1 MKSIG
6 KFLFGLIILILTS
19 NTTFAQCETWIGKPN
34 EDDIT
39 TWHSVYRPYVKSED
53 YASAFEYWEQAYE
66 AAPAADGKRDF
77 HYTDGIKIYKDMF
90 TKESDDGK
98 KKVYAEKI
106 LDLYDEAIACY
117 ADRIIKRKCVTDD
130 CYNNFISGFYG
141 RKGYDMYYTLRSPYS
156 EVLKAFDNAL
166 EYGANNSEYLI
177 VAPMASA
184 AVYQYEK
191 EKIDKT
197 RAREVHDKLLAL
209 CESKA
214 ATDHKYAAYYR
225 QAKGA
230 MVGEFAKVKYEI
242 FDCAYHKE
250 DNMEEYEKNKNS
262 PSFAKD
268 LFNKLKILGCDQSD
282 PFMKELERK
291 WSSYA
296 VQENARRK
304 AQFEASNP
312 GMMAK
317 KAYDAGDFQGAINKY
332 REAIRNE
339 IDPSQKASYHFSI
352 ASILFR
358 KMKKYG
364 EARNEAR
371 KAAELRPGWGRPYAQ
386 MGDMYSSSARN
397 CGDAWNQSLA
407 VLAALA
413 KWRKAKSLQLEPA
426 ELQSINKKIATYQK
440 SKPDK
445 EEGFMKGIKP
455 GTRQKVGCWIGESV
469 AVSYR

>member
-1 MKSIG
+1 M
-6 KFLFGLIILILTS
+6 S
-19 NTTFAQCETWIGKPN
+19 N
-34 EDDIT
+34 
-39 TWHSVYRPYVKSED
+39 RRD

-317 KAYDAGDFQGAINKY
+317 KAYDAGDFQG
-332 REAIRNE
+332 
-339 IDPSQKASYHFSI
+339 
-352 ASILFR
+352 
-358 KMKKYG
+358 
-364 EARNEAR
+364 
-371 KAAELRPGWGRPYAQ
+371 
-386 MGDMYSSSARN
+386 
-397 CGDAWNQSLA
+397 
-407 VLAALA
+407 
-413 KWRKAKSLQLEPA
+413 
-426 ELQSINKKIATYQK
+426 QSINTEKQ
-440 SKPDK
+440 
-445 EEGFMKGIKP
+445 
-455 GTRQKVGCWIGESV
+455 
-469 AVSYR
+469 